1 MRGDP
6 QAGRDTDLPESYLE
20 NRIPKKIS
28 GRKPGSMKAF
38 RQTVRRHP
46 ERNKPR
52 EEKESVDPATLDRR
66 RRREA
71 AQGMPACRR
80 RLSKKEHRADA
91 LALGADERRDKL
103 RKAAGS
109 GRYAKIR
116 RCLNG
121 ETHAGK
127 ACVSVPESIGCGGE
141 PGELKHLSSRR
152 KRKQK

>member
-1 MRGDP
+1 MRSVVRVHLSPLG
-6 QAGRDTDLPESYLE
+6 GR
-20 NRIPKKIS
+20 NR
-28 GRKPGSMKAF
+28 
-38 RQTVRRHP
+38 RRTLKT
-46 ERNKPR
+46 EYRNKDIQK
-52 EEKESVDPATLDRR
+52 EKKKKKKAPYSATLGGI
-66 RRREA
+66 REGSS
-71 AQGMPACRR
+71 QKGR
-80 RLSKKEHRADA
+80 RADA

-121 ETHAGK
+121 ETHAGR

>member
-1 MRGDP
+1 MRVDP
-6 QAGRDTDLPESYLE
+6 QAGKDTDLPESYLE

-71 AQGMPACRR
+71 AQGRPACRR

-109 GRYAKIR
+109 CK
-116 RCLNG
+116 
-121 ETHAGK
+121 
-127 ACVSVPESIGCGGE
+127 
-141 PGELKHLSSRR
+141 
-152 KRKQK
+152 